1 MVFCFQ
7 NCSDHQW
14 EKIVLVIKINVWN
27 SMLIIRTINSN
38 SDWSDQFLKKNAY
51 LTSSWKFHRCI
62 VLELLKLKKELGF
75 RNLKEKLEKNLWHLA
90 ISPKRKNWG
99 CGLQKVDFRMW
110 LLGTAIWFLNKVF
123 TNLGVGNL
131 GYLGCGLSGS
141 LGYLSMT

>member
-75 RNLKEKLEKNLWHLA
+75 RNLQEKLEKKSL
-90 ISPKRKNWG
+90 ISCDFTKTEKLRVWPSG
-99 CGLQKVDFRMW
+99 GGLQGVAFGVLPFDFSIKFLPILAW
-110 LLGTAIWFLNKVF
+110 VTWAI
-123 TNLGVGNL
+123 
-131 GYLGCGLSGS
+131 
-141 LGYLSMT
+141 